1 MRVCGWKKAPILN
14 FVVILNSNH
23 KNLDPHLLLAHG
35 MPYPQAN
42 IINETQELELE
53 KLHIVAT
60 SVFITIII
68 HYLMADLDAAIKR
81 NSTTVI

>member
-1 MRVCGWKKAPILN
+1 
-14 FVVILNSNH
+14 
-23 KNLDPHLLLAHG
+23 